1 MYFAV
6 RVYHPFSPATFRTI
20 GANIPLISD
29 AFRINSTTA
38 EGQYAPSVT
47 VLRDGRL
54 VVAWTDDSN
63 IGNSSLS
70 RDIRA
75 RVLNADGSADALD
88 FKVNT
93 EDPNPLYFDS
103 NSQFNPDVTALST
116 GGFAI
121 AFTDTIPSDATSFRS
136 TTALQRYDATGAT
149 LGGNQ
154 LVMPAVA
161 PNGNSVFP
169 GAVSITGLNNG
180 GVAFVGSTS
189 DSSLFPLDPDYKIL
203 LNTVNSAGV
212 LGTLQIGAGEVQ
224 FNQIK
229 PQIAKLSTGNTA
241 VAYLSS
247 ADGPSYE
254 YSLRVQIRT
263 PNGTGVGAEITVP
276 NEGMFS
282 NTNAA
287 FSIAALNSGRFVVT
301 WHQPITY
308 AEQQAG
314 QTVNILAQI
323 YESNGTPVGGV
334 INVHAPDA
342 VYQYNPV
349 VAGQPDGSFLIV
361 WEENAGSSGGNFLRA
376 QLFNADGTA
385 NGAMFPLGV
394 EQGAQSQVD
403 ISVTNDGR
411 YLVVWEDWSLQP
423 GEIDHGHIR
432 GQYIDPRS
440 AAASWV
446 GTARSEQFVG
456 TDFADTLNGGNGND
470 TIWGGDGDDRLIINN
485 GSDILHGGAGNDTY
499 YVTSMDTVFEA
510 AGQGTDDQVIASTS
524 YSLGAGQEIE
534 ILRAAG
540 VVTAAPLILRGNELV
555 NRIFGNAQGD
565 KLYGLG
571 GNDTINGGAGSD
583 TLIGGVGLDRLTGG
597 ADADT
602 FDLVK
607 GATNADTITDFTH
620 DVDLLQLS
628 ASVFGAGLV
637 AGALDPLR
645 FTANTTGTAQTA
657 DHRLIYETD
666 TGNLFFDS
674 NGSAAGGSTLIAIL
688 SSKPVLDAGDFVLI

>member
-1 MYFAV
+1 M
-6 RVYHPFSPATFRTI
+6 
-20 GANIPLISD
+20 PLISD

-63 IGNSSLS
+63 IGDSSLS

-93 EDPNPLYFDS
+93 EDPNPLNFDS
-103 NSQFNPDVTALST
+103 NYQFDPDVTALST

-121 AFTDTIPSDATSFRS
+121 AFTDTIPSDDTSFRS
-136 TTALQRYDATGAT
+136 TTALQRYDATGAAI
-149 LGGNQ
+149 GGNQ
-154 LVMPAVA
+154 LVFPAIA
-161 PNGNSVFP
+161 PNGNTVFP

-180 GVAFVGSTS
+180 GLAFVGSTS
-189 DSSLFPLDPDYKIL
+189 EGSLLPFDPDRKIL
-203 LNTVNSAGV
+203 LNTLSSAGV
-212 LGTLQIGAGEVQ
+212 LGTLQPGAGEVLLD
-224 FNQIK
+224 QIK
-229 PQIAKLSTGNTA
+229 PQIIKLSTGNMA

-247 ADGPSYE
+247 EGGLFYE
-254 YSLRVQIRT
+254 YSLRVQIRNS
-263 PNGTGVGAEITVP
+263 NGTGIGAEITVP

-287 FSIAALNSGRFVVT
+287 FSIAALNSGRFIVT
-301 WHQPITY
+301 WHQPVTF

-342 VYQYNPV
+342 IYQYNPI
-349 VAGQPDGSFLIV
+349 VAGQPDGSFLVV
-361 WEENAGSSGGNFLRA
+361 WEENAGSSGGNYLRA
-376 QLFNADGTA
+376 QLFNADGSA

-394 EQGAQSQVD
+394 EQGAQRQVD

-411 YLVVWEDWSLQP
+411 YLVVWEDWSIQA

-432 GQYIDPRS
+432 GQYIDPRT
-440 AAASWV
+440 AATSWL

-456 TDFADTLNGGNGND
+456 TDFDDTLNGGNGND
-470 TIWGGDGDDRLIINN
+470 TIWGGDGNDRFAANL
-485 GSDILHGGAGNDTY
+485 GSDVLRGGKGDDLY
-499 YVTSMDTVFEA
+499 YVNALDTVFEA
-510 AGQGTDDQVIASTS
+510 AGEGSNDQVVTTTS
-524 YSLGAGQEIE
+524 FTLGAGQEIE
-534 ILRAAG
+534 ILRAAN
-540 VVTAAPLILRGNELV
+540 VVTANPLVLRGNELD

-565 KLYGLG
+565 KLYGLAGNDTILGSG
-571 GNDTINGGAGSD
+571 GNDTLVGG
-583 TLIGGVGLDRLTGG
+583 TGLDRLTGG

-602 FDLVK
+602 FVLIP
-607 GATNADTITDFTH
+607 AAANADTITDFTH
-620 DVDLLQLS
+620 DLDLLNLS
-628 ASVFGAGLV
+628 AAAFGAGLV

-645 FTANTTGTAQTA
+645 FVANTTGLAQTA

-674 NGSAAGGSTLIAIL
+674 NGSAAGGRSLIAVL
-688 SSKPVLDAGDFVLI
+688 SGKPVLDAGDIVIT